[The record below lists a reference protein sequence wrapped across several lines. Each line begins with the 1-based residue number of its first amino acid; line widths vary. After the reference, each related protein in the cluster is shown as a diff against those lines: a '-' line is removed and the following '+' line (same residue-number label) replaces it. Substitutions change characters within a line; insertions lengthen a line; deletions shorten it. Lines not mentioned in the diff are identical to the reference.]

1 MRLTAPALLCAA
13 IVVPLAG
20 CGNQA
25 ADLFVAQRSGSVPGA
40 ALRMRVVD
48 DGQVICNGGAS
59 HDIDS
64 KQLIDARR
72 LVEDLQ
78 KPARARTSLP
88 PGHPSILRFSIR
100 TQDGTV
106 GFSDTSPRQPAAF
119 YRAALLIRTLA
130 KGPCHLPR

>member
-1 MRLTAPALLCAA
+1 VRLSAPALSCAV
-13 IVVPLAG
+13 IVVALAG

-25 ADLFVAQRSGSVPGA
+25 ADLFVASRSGSVPGA
-40 ALRMRVVD
+40 ALRMRVID
-48 DGQVICNGGAS
+48 DGQVVCNGGRS

-78 KPARARTSLP
+78 KPAKARRVLA
-88 PGHPSILRFSIR
+88 PGHPSIMRFSIR

-106 GFSDTSPRQPAAF
+106 AFSDTSPRQPPVF
-119 YRAALLIRTLA
+119 YRAAQLIRTLA
-130 KGPCHLPR
+130 RGPCHLPR